1 MTTFDADR
9 FREGIHA
16 WARGGDGAIAG
27 EATARALA
35 EHLSRVVLVEGV
47 SDQAALAAAAEV
59 RGVDLAAAG
68 ACVVPLGGAMS
79 YARYLRIFAAG
90 GLAVGVC
97 GLCDEAEEGY
107 VRTGLAR
114 SGREP
119 GPSRADLANLGF
131 HVCVTD
137 LEDELIRAHGPA
149 GVERVLVAER
159 DLARFRRFQNQP
171 AQRGRPIERQLR
183 RFMGTTSGRKAHYA
197 RALTLALGPA
207 ELPRPLDRLL
217 TDIGSR

>member
-1 MTTFDADR
+1 MTSLDADR
-9 FREGIHA
+9 FRAGMHA
-16 WARGGDGAIAG
+16 WARGGDGAVSG
-27 EATARALA
+27 EATVRALA
-35 EHLSRVVLVEGV
+35 AQLSRVVLVEGV
-47 SDQAALAAAAEV
+47 SDQAALAAAAEL
-59 RGVDLAAAG
+59 RGVDLAAG
-68 ACVVPLGGAMS
+68 GVCVVPLGGAMS
-79 YARYLRIFAAG
+79 YARYLRLFAAG

-119 GPSRADLANLGF
+119 GPTRADLAKLGF

-149 GVERVLVAER
+149 GVERVLAAER

-171 AQRGRPIERQLR
+171 AQRDRPIERQLR

-197 RALTLALGPA
+197 RALTLALAPTD
-207 ELPRPLDRLL
+207 LPEPLDRLL
-217 TDIGSR
+217 TDIEFR